1 MKKHFQLGRKKYRQ
15 FGRVRVSRALDIKM
29 LDKLYNT
36 GQNLILYFY
45 TSASYTTWL
54 YFYEIC
60 LNQANFKF
68 KERYFRFLKK
78 IGQIFKKNQNNV
90 KSPQLNMLIS
100 NWTKIYLSTSSNMER
115 KRRVSC
121 LLRFPGGAPS
131 FFNLI
136 PVLEQPEFQDF
147 EFCH

>member
-1 MKKHFQLGRKKYRQ
+1 MKKYFQLGRKKYRQ
-15 FGRVRVSRALDIKM
+15 FGRVRASRALDIKM

-45 TSASYTTWL
+45 TSTSYTTWP

-90 KSPQLNMLIS
+90 KSPQ
-100 NWTKIYLSTSSNMER
+100 
-115 KRRVSC
+115 
-121 LLRFPGGAPS
+121 
-131 FFNLI
+131 
-136 PVLEQPEFQDF
+136 
-147 EFCH
+147 